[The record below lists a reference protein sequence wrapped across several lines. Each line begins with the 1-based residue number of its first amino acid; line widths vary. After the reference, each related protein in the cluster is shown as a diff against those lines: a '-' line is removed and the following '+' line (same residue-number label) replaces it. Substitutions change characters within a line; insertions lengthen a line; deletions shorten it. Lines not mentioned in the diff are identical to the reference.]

1 METLIFRSNSSKK
14 LEALKAVAKALEI
27 SFESEQKPYNPKFVA
42 KIEKSKE
49 DKKAGKGRTSS
60 IEELDKLWK

>member
-1 METLIFRSNSSKK
+1 METLIFRSNSPKK

-27 SFESEQKPYNPKFVA
+27 SFESEEKTYNPKFVA

-49 DKKAGKGRTSS
+49 DKKAGKGRVSS
-60 IEELDKLWK
+60 IDELDNLWK

>member
-1 METLIFRSNSSKK
+1 METLIFRSNSPKK

-27 SFESEQKPYNPKFVA
+27 SFESEEKPYHPKFVT

-49 DKKAGKGRTSS
+49 DKKAGKGRVSS
-60 IEELDKLWK
+60 IDEIDSLWK

>member
-14 LEALKAVAKALEI
+14 LEVLKAVAKALEI
-27 SFESEQKPYNPKFVA
+27 SFESEEKPYNPKFVA